1 MKLYKFK
8 LFLLALLGYA
18 YIFSVLALLLALIA
32 LLFWSILTGKGL
44 NSFVIQLEIALI
56 VVTAIILRSLW
67 VRLPSPEGVRLTTHA
82 QPRLFEMIDQIR
94 RTVRGPRLHAV
105 LLTEEFNASVVS
117 VPRLGLFGWP
127 RHYLLI
133 GLPLIHVM
141 PADEFRAAI
150 AHEMGHLA
158 GAHGRF
164 SNWIYRINSTWFRL
178 MCELTGRR
186 EWASILFDRFF
197 RRYVSYFG
205 AYSLTLLRSHEFAAD
220 RCAAKA
226 VSARATAGA
235 LIRLAV
241 YRRYIHQ
248 FWDDVWQRTR
258 NESSP
263 PAAFSELVEWLRRG
277 APENRA
283 RRWLEEALAGE
294 AGKRDPHPLL
304 SERLEALGEEAQLP
318 QATTQPAAEVYLQN
332 DLQRLIEELDR
343 NYQQRVREEWEHFHR
358 EFRASTDELKELE
371 HKAGERELTI
381 EEAYQRA
388 CLTAADGKSER
399 ALVLYR
405 EVLDRDPDHAL
416 TNFQLGR
423 LLLFEKQDEGI
434 RFLERAM
441 DLNEDY
447 TLTACQIAHD
457 YLTNQSAA
465 NHVDAQKYLRRAAA
479 QSQVQENARAER
491 NEVSFLDRLAAHDL
505 SNENIEQL
513 RRELAQDATVREA
526 YLVRKEVKYRP
537 DKPFYA
543 LGVVVN
549 RPWYRQIARQWSFT
563 KQFAYELRSPVSS
576 FELYSFELGGHDK
589 RLRATFRNVDN
600 SLIYKRA

>member
-18 YIFSVLALLLALIA
+18 YIFSVVALLLALIA
-32 LLFWSILTGKGL
+32 LLFWTILTGKGL

-67 VRLPSPEGVRLTTHA
+67 VRLPSPEGVQLAKHA
-82 QPRLFEMIDQIR
+82 QPLLFEMLDQIR
-94 RTVRGPRLHAV
+94 RAVRGPRLHAV
-105 LLTEEFNASVVS
+105 LLTEEFNASIAS

-127 RHYLLI
+127 RHYLVI
-133 GLPLIHVM
+133 GLPLIYVM
-141 PADEFRAAI
+141 PVDEFRAAI

-178 MCELTGRR
+178 MLQLTGKR
-186 EWASILFDRFF
+186 EWASILFNRFF
-197 RRYVSYFG
+197 RWYVDYFG
-205 AYSLTLLRSHEFAAD
+205 SYSLTLLRSHEFAAD

-226 VSARATAGA
+226 VSAGATAGA
-235 LIRLAV
+235 LVRVAV
-241 YRRYIHQ
+241 YRRFVHQ
-248 FWDDVWQRTR
+248 FWNDVWQRTR
-258 NESSP
+258 SESSP
-263 PAAFSELVEWLRRG
+263 PAAFSELVEWLGRG

-294 AGKRDPHPLL
+294 AGRRDPHPLL
-304 SERLEALGEEAQLP
+304 SERLEAIGEEAQLP
-318 QATTQPAAEVYLQN
+318 HATTQPAAEFYLQD
-332 DLQRLIEELDR
+332 DLQRLIAELNR
-343 NYQQRVREEWEHFHR
+343 NYKERVREEWEHFHQ
-358 EFRASTDELKELE
+358 EFRASTDELNELE
-371 HKAGERELTI
+371 RKAAEAELSVG
-381 EEAYQRA
+381 EAYERA
-388 CLTAADGKSER
+388 CLTAAAGNSER

-423 LLLFEKQDEGI
+423 LLLSGKQDEGI

-457 YLTNQSAA
+457 YLTTQSAA
-465 NHVDAQKYLRRAAA
+465 NHIDAQKYLRRAAA

-505 SNENIEQL
+505 SNENVEQL
-513 RRELAQDATVREA
+513 RRELEQDATVREA

-549 RPWYRQIARQWSFT
+549 RPWYKQVVRQWSFT
-563 KQFAYELRSPVSS
+563 RQFAYQLRSPV
-576 FELYSFELGGHDK
+576 EIYSFELGGHDK
-589 RLRATFRNVDN
+589 RLRATFRNVAN